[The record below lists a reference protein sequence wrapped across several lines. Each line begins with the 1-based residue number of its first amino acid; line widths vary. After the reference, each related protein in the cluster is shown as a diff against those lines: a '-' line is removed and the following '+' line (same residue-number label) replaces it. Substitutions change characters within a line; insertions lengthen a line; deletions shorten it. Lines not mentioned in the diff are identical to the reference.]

1 MIDPKLSVFHKY
13 RQDNINYYNLIGW
26 ISVIFLCTSTLCIWA
41 IILIIKLLIKYELI
55 Q

>member
-1 MIDPKLSVFHKY
+1 MDLNCNKRDMDLNCNK
-13 RQDNINYYNLIGW
+13 RNMDRIGW